1 MSRLFIS
8 GGQGTGASASTSVLP
23 VNIQGWFPLGLNG
36 LSQESSPAPQLESI
50 NSLVLAFFILQFSY
64 LYMTTGKTSSCFDY
78 QTFVGKVMSLLFNIL
93 TRFVIA
99 FLPRSKYPLI
109 SWLQSLSAVI
119 LEPKKIKF
127 ATVFTFSP
135 STCHEVMGTDMPW
148 S

>member
-23 VNIQGWFPLGLNG
+23 VNIQGWFPLGLKG